1 MSEIDIITKT
11 IIKLQYINNGVIGFQ
26 NLIPEGT
33 DYDDLMIA
41 FKMILEKIDSDITSI
56 RNELISSLAQ

>member
-1 MSEIDIITKT
+1 MSKNDLITNT

-33 DYDDLMIA
+33 DSDDLMIA
-41 FKMILEKIDSDITSI
+41 FKMILEKIDSDITNI
-56 RNELISSLAQ
+56 RNELLANIAP

>member
-1 MSEIDIITKT
+1 MSKNDIITNAV
-11 IIKLQYINNGVIGFQ
+11 IKLQYINDGVIGFQ

-41 FKMILEKIDSDITSI
+41 FKMILEKIDSDINSI

>member
-1 MSEIDIITKT
+1 MSKNDIITNAV
-11 IIKLQYINNGVIGFQ
+11 IKLQYVNDGVIGFQ

-33 DYDDLMIA
+33 DSDELIIA

>member
-1 MSEIDIITKT
+1 MSKNDIITNAV
-11 IIKLQYINNGVIGFQ
+11 IKLQYINDGVIGFQ

-33 DYDDLMIA
+33 DFDELIIA

-56 RNELISSLAQ
+56 RNELV

>member
-1 MSEIDIITKT
+1 MSKNDIITNAVM
-11 IIKLQYINNGVIGFQ
+11 KLQYVNDGVIGFQ

-33 DYDDLMIA
+33 DSDNFMIA

>member
-1 MSEIDIITKT
+1 MSKNDIITNAV
-11 IIKLQYINNGVIGFQ
+11 IKLQYINDGVIGFQ

-33 DYDDLMIA
+33 DSDELTIA

>member
-1 MSEIDIITKT
+1 MSKNDIITNAV
-11 IIKLQYINNGVIGFQ
+11 IKLQYINDGVIGFQ
-26 NLIPEGT
+26 NLIPEGA
-33 DYDDLMIA
+33 DFDELIIA

>member
-1 MSEIDIITKT
+1 MSKNDIITNAV
-11 IIKLQYINNGVIGFQ
+11 IKLQYVNDGVIGFQ

-33 DYDDLMIA
+33 DFDELIIA

>member
-1 MSEIDIITKT
+1 MSKNDIITNAV
-11 IIKLQYINNGVIGFQ
+11 IKLQYVNDGVIGFQ

-33 DYDDLMIA
+33 DFDELTIA

>member
-1 MSEIDIITKT
+1 MSKNDIITNAV
-11 IIKLQYINNGVIGFQ
+11 IKLQYINDGVIGFQ

-33 DYDDLMIA
+33 DYDELTIA
-41 FKMILEKIDSDITSI
+41 FKMILEKIDSDINSI

>member
-1 MSEIDIITKT
+1 MSKNDIITNAV
-11 IIKLQYINNGVIGFQ
+11 IKLQYINDGVIGFQ

-33 DYDDLMIA
+33 DFDELIIA

-56 RNELISSLAQ
+56 RNELVSSLAQ

>member
-11 IIKLQYINNGVIGFQ
+11 IIKLQHINNGVIGFQ

-33 DYDDLMIA
+33 DSDDLMIA
-41 FKMILEKIDSDITSI
+41 FKMILEKIDHDINNI
-56 RNELISSLAQ
+56 KNELISSLAQ

>member
-1 MSEIDIITKT
+1 MSKNDIITNAV
-11 IIKLQYINNGVIGFQ
+11 IKLQYINDGVIGFQ

-33 DYDDLMIA
+33 DSDELTIA
-41 FKMILEKIDSDITSI
+41 FKMILEKIDSDINSI

>member
-1 MSEIDIITKT
+1 MSKNDIITNAV
-11 IIKLQYINNGVIGFQ
+11 IKLQYINDGVIGFQ

-33 DYDDLMIA
+33 DSDELTIA
-41 FKMILEKIDSDITSI
+41 FKMILEKIGSDINSI

>member
-1 MSEIDIITKT
+1 MSKNNYPNAV
-11 IIKLQYINNGVIGFQ
+11 IKLQYVNDGVIGFQ

-33 DYDDLMIA
+33 DFDELIIA

>member
-1 MSEIDIITKT
+1 MSKNDIITNAV
-11 IIKLQYINNGVIGFQ
+11 IKLQYVNDGVIGFQ

-33 DYDDLMIA
+33 DFDEFIIA

>member
-1 MSEIDIITKT
+1 MSKNDLITNT

-41 FKMILEKIDSDITSI
+41 FKMILEKIDSDITNI
-56 RNELISSLAQ
+56 RNELLANIAP